1 MAPGSTT
8 SRKKTLSRTRR
19 GGPRIA
25 VIGNYVP
32 RRCGIATFTAGL
44 CEALAEEVPE
54 AHIAVV
60 AMNDRPEGYDYP
72 PRVEFQ
78 INADRLEDYYNAFNF
93 IQAGGFDFVNV
104 QHEYGIFG
112 GEAGSHLLALVRPLR
127 VPLVVSLHTVLK
139 TPGPSERRVLEE
151 LVRLADRLVVM
162 SPRSIRLLEDV
173 YQVNRGQV
181 CLIHHGIPD
190 VPPTDPDAHKAEIGA
205 EGRRVILT
213 FGLLSPGKGIEY
225 MIDAMP
231 AVVAKNPD
239 VLYVVLGATHPNIRR
254 QAGETYRTK
263 LEQLARERGVADHV
277 VFQNEFVGL
286 RKLFRYLMAA
296 DLYVSP
302 YLNQDQAVSGTLAY
316 AMGTGKPIIST
327 TYWYALDM
335 LTKGRGRLVPP
346 RDSEALAWACVDLL
360 TNEAERTAMGER
372 AYEFSRQMIWPEVA
386 RRHLELFEE
395 ILKERKS
402 RPEPVLLVRS
412 PDGAALGLEE
422 AVPGARP
429 RVRRTARSGDLAGEL
444 PAVNLEHLRRLTDDF
459 GIMQHARYIVPDR
472 RRGYTTDDNA
482 RALIAAILARY
493 VTPDDPTLRPLVT
506 RYLSFVDLAFNVR
519 TGRFRNFLSYGR
531 RWLEEEGSEDSHGR
545 ALWALGTTVAMDQ
558 DTGHRLLAAD
568 LLREALPAVEG
579 IPSLRCLAFT
589 LLGIHAYLERF
600 ANDEDLRRAQERIA
614 KRLHEAFRTSA
625 AADGWPWPE
634 PAVTY
639 ANARLPQALILAGD
653 AIGEP
658 EMLAKGLEVL
668 RWLVQI
674 QRSPS
679 GWFSPIGN
687 QGWYERGK
695 QKAQFDQQPTEAHD
709 MVEACLT
716 AYGVTREAAWLDHA
730 RAAFEWFLGRNDIL
744 IPLYDPSSGGCRD
757 GLHPDRPNENQ
768 GAESTLAW
776 LLALLRIH
784 LHQRAIESDR
794 PGRSRRTPRPP
805 TARSRCAD
813 GDAGTPALADPAPE
827 ETP

>member
-1 MAPGSTT
+1 MAPGRTT
-8 SRKKTLSRTRR
+8 SRKKTPSRTGSPRR
-19 GGPRIA
+19 VARGDRRGPRIA

-54 AHIAVV
+54 AHIAVA

-78 INADRLEDYYNAFNF
+78 INAKRIEDYYNAFNF

-112 GEAGSHLLALVRPLR
+112 GEAGSHLLALIRPLR
-127 VPLVVSLHTVLK
+127 VPLVVTLHTVLK
-139 TPGPSERRVLEE
+139 NPSPAERRVLEE

-173 YQVNRGQV
+173 YGVERNQV
-181 CLIHHGIPD
+181 CLIHHGISN
-190 VPPTDPDAHKAEIGA
+190 VRRTDPDAHKAEIGA
-205 EGRRVILT
+205 EGRRVLLT

-225 MIDAMP
+225 MIEAMP
-231 AVVAKNPD
+231 AIVAKHPD
-239 VLYVVLGATHPNIRR
+239 VLYIVLGATHPNIRR
-254 QAGETYRTK
+254 QSGETYRTK
-263 LEQLARERGVADHV
+263 LEKLAQDRGVADHI

-286 RKLFRYLMAA
+286 RKLFKYLTAT

-346 RDSEALAWACVDLL
+346 RDSAALAWACVDLL
-360 TNEAERTAMGER
+360 TNEAERTAMAER
-372 AYEFSRQMIWPEVA
+372 AYAFSRQMIWPEVA
-386 RRHLELFEE
+386 RQYLALFKK
-395 ILKERKS
+395 IQKERES

-422 AVPGARP
+422 AVPGAR
-429 RVRRTARSGDLAGEL
+429 LAGEL

-519 TGRFRNFLSYGR
+519 TRRFRNFLSYGR

-568 LLREALPAVEG
+568 LLREALPAVEE

-600 ANDEDLRRAQERIA
+600 GDDPNMRQAQERIA
-614 KRLHEAFRTSA
+614 KRLHGAFRTSA
-625 AADGWPWPE
+625 AADSWPWPE
-634 PAVTY
+634 PVVTY
-639 ANARLPQALILAGD
+639 ANARLPQALILAGE
-653 AIGEP
+653 ALGEP
-658 EMLAKGLEVL
+658 EMLAKGLDVL

-674 QRSPS
+674 QQSPS

-744 IPLYDPSSGGCRD
+744 MPLYDPASGGCRD

-768 GAESTLAW
+768 GSESTLAW
-776 LLALLRIH
+776 LLALLRFH
-784 LHQRAIESDR
+784 RHQRAIESDR
-794 PGRSRRTPRPP
+794 PGRSRRTP
-805 TARSRCAD
+805 
-813 GDAGTPALADPAPE
+813 ALTDPAPE

>member
-1 MAPGSTT
+1 MAPGRTPSG
-8 SRKKTLSRTRR
+8 KKTPSRTGSPRRVARGDR

-54 AHIAVV
+54 AHIAVA

-78 INADRLEDYYNAFNF
+78 VNADRIEDYYNAFNF

-139 TPGPSERRVLEE
+139 NPGPAERRVLEE

-190 VPPTDPDAHKAEIGA
+190 VPRTDPDAHKAEIGA

-225 MIDAMP
+225 MIEAMP
-231 AVVAKNPD
+231 AIVAKHPD

-254 QAGETYRTK
+254 QSGETYRTK
-263 LEQLARERGVADHV
+263 LEKLAQDRGVADHI

-316 AMGTGKPIIST
+316 AMGTSKPIIST

-372 AYEFSRQMIWPEVA
+372 AYAFSRRMTWPEVA
-386 RRHLELFEE
+386 RQYLALFKE
-395 ILKERKS
+395 IQKERES

-422 AVPGARP
+422 AVPGAR
-429 RVRRTARSGDLAGEL
+429 LAGEF

-519 TGRFRNFLSYGR
+519 TRRFRNFLSYGR
-531 RWLEEEGSEDSHGR
+531 RWLEEEGSDDSHGR

-568 LLREALPAVEG
+568 LFCEALPAVEE

-589 LLGIHAYLERF
+589 LLGIHDYLERF
-600 ANDEDLRRAQERIA
+600 GDDPNMRRARERIA
-614 KRLHEAFRTSA
+614 KRLHGAFRTSA
-625 AADGWPWPE
+625 TDGWPWPE
-634 PAVTY
+634 PTVTY

-653 AIGEP
+653 AMGEP
-658 EMLAKGLEVL
+658 EMLAKGLDIL

-716 AYGVTREAAWLDHA
+716 AYGVTHEAAWLDHA

-744 IPLYDPSSGGCRD
+744 MPLYDPSSGGCRD

-794 PGRSRRTPRPP
+794 AVRSRR
-805 TARSRCAD
+805 
-813 GDAGTPALADPAPE
+813 TPALADPAPE

>member
-8 SRKKTLSRTRR
+8 SGKKTPSRTGSPRRVARGDR

-54 AHIAVV
+54 AHVAVV

-72 PRVEFQ
+72 PRVEFHV
-78 INADRLEDYYNAFNF
+78 NAERLEDYYNAFNF

-112 GEAGSHLLALVRPLR
+112 GEAGSHLLALLR
-127 VPLVVSLHTVLK
+127 QLRMPLVVSLHTVLK
-139 TPGPSERRVLEE
+139 NPGPAERRVLEE

-173 YQVNRGQV
+173 YRVERDRV

-190 VPPTDPDAHKAEIGA
+190 VPRTEPDAHKAEIGA

-225 MIDAMP
+225 MIEAMP
-231 AVVAKNPD
+231 AIVAKHPD

-263 LEQLARERGVADHV
+263 LEQLARERGVAEHV

-286 RKLFRYLMAA
+286 RKLFKYLMTA

-372 AYEFSRQMIWPEVA
+372 AYAFSRQMIWPEVTRQYLA
-386 RRHLELFEE
+386 LFKE
-395 ILKERKS
+395 IQKERES

-558 DTGHRLLAAD
+558 DAGHRLLAAD
-568 LLREALPAVEG
+568 LLREALPAVER

-600 ANDEDLRRAQERIA
+600 HNDEDLRRAQERIA

-668 RWLVQI
+668 HWLVQI

-687 QGWYERGK
+687 HGWYERGK

-716 AYGVTREAAWLDHA
+716 AYGVTHEAAWLDHA

-744 IPLYDPSSGGCRD
+744 MPLYDPSSGGCRD

-768 GAESTLAW
+768 GSESTLAW

-784 LHQRAIESDR
+784 LHQRAIESNR
-794 PGRSRRTPRPP
+794 PGRSRR
-805 TARSRCAD
+805 
-813 GDAGTPALADPAPE
+813 TPALADPAPE

>member
-1 MAPGSTT
+1 MALGRTP
-8 SRKKTLSRTRR
+8 SRKKTPSRTRR

-32 RRCGIATFTAGL
+32 RRCGIATFTAGV

-54 AHIAVV
+54 AHVAVV

-78 INADRLEDYYNAFNF
+78 INADRLEDYYNTFNF

-112 GEAGSHLLALVRPLR
+112 GEAGSHLLALVRQLR
-127 VPLVVSLHTVLK
+127 MPHDVTLHTVLK
-139 TPGPSERRVLEE
+139 SPSPAERRVLEE

-162 SPRSIRLLEDV
+162 SPRSIGLLEDV
-173 YQVNRGQV
+173 YGVERNQV

-225 MIDAMP
+225 VIEAMP
-231 AVVAKNPD
+231 AVVAQHPD

-254 QAGETYRTK
+254 QSGETYRTK
-263 LEQLARERGVADHV
+263 LEKLARERGVADHV

-286 RKLFRYLMAA
+286 RKLFQYLTAA

-335 LTKGRGRLVPP
+335 LTKGCGRLVPP

-372 AYEFSRQMIWPEVA
+372 AYAFSRQMIWPEVA
-386 RRHLELFEE
+386 RQYLALFKE
-395 ILKERKS
+395 IQKERES

-412 PDGAALGLEE
+412 PDGATLGLEE
-422 AVPGARP
+422 AVPG
-429 RVRRTARSGDLAGEL
+429 VRLAGEF

-482 RALIAAILARY
+482 RALIAAILERY

-519 TGRFRNFLSYGR
+519 TRRFRNFLSYGR

-568 LLREALPAVEG
+568 LLREALPAVEE

-600 ANDEDLRRAQERIA
+600 GDDPNMRRAQERIA
-614 KRLHEAFRTSA
+614 KRLHGAFRTSA

-634 PAVTY
+634 PTVTY

-653 AIGEP
+653 AMGEP
-658 EMLAKGLEVL
+658 EMLAKGLDVL
-668 RWLVQI
+668 HWLVQI
-674 QRSPS
+674 QRSPN

-716 AYGVTREAAWLDHA
+716 AYGVTHEAAWLDHA
-730 RAAFEWFLGRNDIL
+730 RVVFEWFLGRNDIL
-744 IPLYDPSSGGCRD
+744 MPLYDPSSGGCRD

-794 PGRSRRTPRPP
+794 PGRSRRTPR
-805 TARSRCAD
+805 S
-813 GDAGTPALADPAPE
+813 DAGTPALADPAPE

>member
-1 MAPGSTT
+1 MAPGRTT
-8 SRKKTLSRTRR
+8 SRRKTPSRTRR
-19 GGPRIA
+19 EGPRIA

-54 AHIAVV
+54 AHVAVA

-78 INADRLEDYYNAFNF
+78 INAKRLEDYYNAFNF

-139 TPGPSERRVLEE
+139 NPGPAERRVLEE

-181 CLIHHGIPD
+181 RLIHHGIPD
-190 VPPTDPDAHKAEIGA
+190 VPRTDPDAHKAEIGV
-205 EGRRVILT
+205 EGRRVLLT

-225 MIDAMP
+225 MIEAMP
-231 AVVAKNPD
+231 AIVAKHPD

-254 QAGETYRTK
+254 QSGETYRTK
-263 LEQLARERGVADHV
+263 LEKLAQERGVADHV

-286 RKLFRYLMAA
+286 RKLFQYLMAT

-302 YLNQDQAVSGTLAY
+302 YLNRDQAVSGTLAY

-372 AYEFSRQMIWPEVA
+372 AYAFSRQMIWPEVA
-386 RRHLELFEE
+386 RQYLALFKE
-395 ILKERKS
+395 IQKERES

-422 AVPGARP
+422 AVPGAR
-429 RVRRTARSGDLAGEL
+429 LAGEL

-493 VTPDDPTLRPLVT
+493 VTPDEPTLRPLVT

-519 TGRFRNFLSYGR
+519 TRRFRNFLSYGR

-568 LLREALPAVEG
+568 LFCEALPAVEK

-600 ANDEDLRRAQERIA
+600 GDDPNMRQTQERIA
-614 KRLHEAFRTSA
+614 KRLHGAFRTSA
-625 AADGWPWPE
+625 TDGWPWPE

-658 EMLAKGLEVL
+658 EMLAKGLDVL
-668 RWLVQI
+668 RWLLQI

-716 AYGVTREAAWLDHA
+716 AYGVTHEAAWLDHA

-744 IPLYDPSSGGCRD
+744 MPLYDPSSGGCRD
-757 GLHPDRPNENQ
+757 GLHPDRLNENQ
-768 GAESTLAW
+768 GSESTLAW

-794 PGRSRRTPRPP
+794 PGRSRRTP
-805 TARSRCAD
+805 
-813 GDAGTPALADPAPE
+813 ALADPAPE